1 MGWGRFLLLGNLG
14 QQLDLA
20 DQSQEIEQLRQELR
34 RSRSTTAARPDA
46 VARLQEEN
54 DELRLYLAALVRL
67 LTAKG
72 IVRPEEIQRVEDI
85 IDTEDGA
92 RDGRYQGDIA

>member
-72 IVRPEEIQRVEDI
+72 IVRPEEIQRVVDT